1 MMCNRSL
8 KGSSAWI
15 GSGSLALASEPL
27 RVMPAGMQ
35 VFGSKPWFCR
45 KKITR
50 FGPPLEA
57 LELAWLIPGN
67 RGEAKAVLAVA
78 AI

>member
-1 MMCNRSL
+1 M
-8 KGSSAWI
+8 
-15 GSGSLALASEPL
+15 
-27 RVMPAGMQ
+27 
-35 VFGSKPWFCR
+35 

-57 LELAWLIPGN
+57 LEAAWLIPGN
-67 RGEAKAVLAVA
+67 IGDAKAALAVA

>member
-1 MMCNRSL
+1 
-8 KGSSAWI
+8 
-15 GSGSLALASEPL
+15 
-27 RVMPAGMQ
+27 MQ